1 MRKKRIA
8 VAIYDGLLG
17 YEYGIVAEMFGLI
30 RPGLEKIWYDYKP
43 CRVEKGTI
51 TSSHGM
57 IMASHY
63 GTRELLEAD
72 TIVIPGW
79 RSPTHVPRPS
89 FVKAIQTAYVNGSTI
104 ISICSGAFVLG
115 HAGLL
120 DYRRSTA
127 HWLHTD
133 ELQRAFPK
141 TTVMRDRLYV
151 KDGRISTSAGS
162 SAGLDLCLSVI
173 RDDFGVEVANL
184 VARRMVAPSHRE
196 GGQSQYVQPVVLAIE
211 NDEMGPVLDWMTKHI
226 AEQITLE
233 MIADRF
239 SMSLRTFHRRFQALT
254 GRAPLNWINENR
266 LNRARA
272 LLETTDLSIEQVA
285 HRSGLGS
292 TANLR
297 KHFERR
303 LKTTPSVYR
312 STFKLNSAKPEK
324 CES

>member
-1 MRKKRIA
+1 MRRKRIA

-30 RPGLEKIWYDYKP
+30 RPGLENIWYDYKP
-43 CRVEKGTI
+43 CRVERGSI
-51 TSSHGM
+51 TTSHGLTM
-57 IMASHY
+57 TPRY
-63 GTRELLEAD
+63 GTHDLLSAD

-79 RSPTHVPRPS
+79 RSPAHIPRPS
-89 FVKAIQTAYVNGSTI
+89 FVNAIQTAYKNGSTI

-120 DYRRSTA
+120 DNRRSTA

-133 ELQRAFPK
+133 ELQRTFPK

-196 GGQSQYVQPVVLAIE
+196 GGQSQYIQPAVLAIE

-226 AEQITLE
+226 AEQLTLE

-239 SMSLRTFHRRFQALT
+239 SMSLRTFQRRFQALT
-254 GRAPLNWINENR
+254 GLAPLNWINENR

-285 HRSGLGS
+285 YRSGLGS

-312 STFKLNSAKPEK
+312 STFKLDCAKP
-324 CES
+324 

>member
-1 MRKKRIA
+1 MRRKRIA

-17 YEYGIVAEMFGLI
+17 YEYGIVAEMFGLV
-30 RPGLEKIWYDYKP
+30 RPGLEKIWYDYMP

-51 TSSHGM
+51 TSSHGL
-57 IMASHY
+57 IMAPRF
-63 GTRELLEAD
+63 GTRELLAAD

-79 RSPTHVPRPS
+79 RSPAHIPRPS
-89 FVKAIQTAYVNGSTI
+89 FVKAIRTAYQNGSTL

-120 DYRRSTA
+120 DGRRSTA

-133 ELQRAFPK
+133 ELQRSFPK

-151 KDGRISTSAGS
+151 NDGRISTSAGS

-173 RDDFGVEVANL
+173 RDDFGVEIANL

-196 GGQSQYVQPVVLAIE
+196 GGQSQYVQPAVLAIE

-226 AEQITLE
+226 AEPITLE

-239 SMSLRTFHRRFQALT
+239 SMSLRTFQRRFQALT
-254 GRAPLNWINENR
+254 GLAPLNWLNENR
-266 LNRARA
+266 LTRARA
-272 LLETTDLSIEQVA
+272 LLETTDFSIEQVA

-312 STFKLNSAKPEK
+312 STFKLNPTKPEK
-324 CES
+324 CET

>member
-17 YEYGIVAEMFGLI
+17 YEYGIVAELFGLV
-30 RPGLEKIWYDYKP
+30 RPGLEEIWYDYMP

-51 TSSHGM
+51 TSSHGLM
-57 IMASHY
+57 MVPPF
-63 GTRELLEAD
+63 GTRDLLEAD

-79 RSPTHVPRPS
+79 RSPAHIPRPAFINALRS
-89 FVKAIQTAYVNGSTI
+89 AYKNGATI
-104 ISICSGAFVLG
+104 LSICSGAFVLG

-120 DYRRSTA
+120 DGRRSTA
-127 HWLHTD
+127 HWLHTE
-133 ELQRAFPK
+133 ELQQAFPK
-141 TTVMRDRLYV
+141 TRVMRDRLYV

-162 SAGLDLCLSVI
+162 TAGLDLCLSVI

-196 GGQSQYVQPVVLAIE
+196 GGQSQYIQPAVLAIE
-211 NDEMGPVLDWMTKHI
+211 DDEMGPVLDWMTKHI
-226 AEQITLE
+226 DEQMSLE
-233 MIADRF
+233 TIANRF
-239 SMSLRTFHRRFQALT
+239 SMSLRTFQRRFQALT
-254 GRAPLNWINENR
+254 GLAPLNWLNENR
-266 LNRARA
+266 LNRARS

-312 STFKLNSAKPEK
+312 STFKLNRGPE
-324 CES
+324 S